1 MATEGAGPQ
10 RVAVSVLVA
19 IRDEERHIEAALA
32 GMRTQDFDGTVEFLL
47 LDGGSVDATLTTLS
61 HLTEGDPRF
70 RVLVRPGW
78 SIPRRLNLG
87 LTSARGDVI
96 ARMDAHSVFPA
107 NYLSDGVQRLA
118 AGGVASVSGPQI
130 ATGEGFWSR
139 RIALALRSPLGR
151 GGARFRR
158 LHAAEIEVDS
168 GFCGL
173 WLRPLLL
180 THHGWDERAVKGED
194 MELAFRIRRAGGRIV
209 CVPSMAARYSPRDTL
224 GGLAVQYW
232 RYAERRAWAA
242 SLHPRILRR
251 SHLFPPALVLTALAA
266 ALAPPR
272 IGRRARRGVGL
283 YGAVVAFESLRLG
296 RGHSLST
303 PAALP
308 AIFVTMHVAWGCGFI
323 TGCVTH
329 NRPRGQAGSAQGYA
343 PRPASTVFSVS
354 QMIKASRRRVRR
366 LT

>member
-1 MATEGAGPQ
+1 MATERAGPQ
-10 RVAVSVLVA
+10 RVDVSVLVA

-32 GMRTQDFDGTVEFLL
+32 GMRAQDFSGTVEFLL
-47 LDGGSVDATLTTLS
+47 LDGGSTDATLTTLR
-61 HLTEGDPRF
+61 HLTEGDARF

-78 SIPRRLNLG
+78 NIPERLNLG
-87 LTSARGDVI
+87 LTSAGGDVI
-96 ARMDAHSVFPA
+96 VRMDAHSVFPA
-107 NYLSDGVQRLA
+107 NYVSDGVRRLA
-118 AGGVASVSGPQI
+118 AGDAASVSGPQM

-139 RIALALRSPLGR
+139 RVALALRSPLGR

-158 LHAAEIEVDS
+158 LHATEIEVDS

-173 WLRPLLL
+173 WFRSLLL
-180 THHGWDERAVKGED
+180 SHHGWDERAVKGED

-209 CVPSMAARYSPRDTL
+209 CVPSLAARYSPRDTL

-242 SLHPRILRR
+242 SLHPRVLRR
-251 SHLFPPALVLTALAA
+251 SHLLPPALVLTALTA

-283 YGAVVAFESLRLG
+283 YGAVVAVESLRLG
-296 RGHSLST
+296 RGHPPSA
-303 PAALP
+303 PVALP

-323 TGCVTH
+323 TGCVAH
-329 NRPRGQAGSAQGYA
+329 NLPRGRLCSGL
-343 PRPASTVFSVS
+343 
-354 QMIKASRRRVRR
+354 RR
-366 LT
+366 LRTGLRAATGKHGLQRQPDDQGV